1 MIKNTYPQKVT
12 IEIIMDMWH
21 IVQLKM
27 GEDGEVFFLSG
38 REKRIDFVTADNQDK
53 ACLEELAV
61 KEDKNP
67 DLECMN
73 IDKRIDIKLEACSS
87 YMWIIQLQ

>member
-21 IVQLKM
+21 NVQLKM
-27 GEDGEVFFLSG
+27 GDDGEVFLSG

-53 ACLEELAV
+53 VCLEELAV
-61 KEDKNP
+61 KEDKSP
-67 DLECMN
+67 GLEYVN
-73 IDKRIDIKLEACSS
+73 KAKKIDIKL
-87 YMWIIQLQ
+87 